1 MTIDK
6 IIKPIID
13 DNIFKYHILPYLC
26 NIYLSNEEK
35 DIYLYN
41 KINNIINNKIN
52 KLCELNTYY
61 NKKYYEN
68 DFFCIKHYYNKLNL
82 DILYITM
89 IKHPTLTLYQIEIN
103 LYILKK
109 DFKDFHNKYIYC
121 IDNEEFLL
129 INYKF
134 LIDTDLFIIETNDK
148 LQFDINQ
155 FKTEIFNKILK

>member
-1 MTIDK
+1 
-6 IIKPIID
+6 
-13 DNIFKYHILPYLC
+13 
-26 NIYLSNEEK
+26 
-35 DIYLYN
+35 
-41 KINNIINNKIN
+41 
-52 KLCELNTYY
+52 
-61 NKKYYEN
+61 
-68 DFFCIKHYYNKLNL
+68 
-82 DILYITM
+82 M

-134 LIDTDLFIIETNDK
+134 LIDTNLFIIETNDK